1 MHRNTHTVTAGYDA
15 RAHHNSVKP
24 PLYATS
30 TFSYPSAQHA
40 KDVHEAYFRATPPDH
55 TPAEP
60 NYIYARLDHP
70 NLTMLQARLAALDG
84 AEDAACFNCGMAAI
98 NAVTQAFLRP
108 GDTVLHTKPI
118 YGGTDGLLYTHLIR
132 FGITPIGIADAL
144 DETAIRTAA
153 QDAAARGRLALV
165 MVETPANP
173 TSGVADI
180 ALIARIAAEIGH
192 TQGHRPLVVVDNTF
206 LGPFQQNPL
215 AHGADLCMTSLTKYA
230 GGHSDL
236 LAGGVSG
243 AAGLVHTL
251 KQLRTLLGSQLDAHT
266 SWMVLRSLETM
277 HLRTERAGDNAAAIA
292 HVLRGHPAV
301 ASVNYVG
308 FQRPGSRAYDAFTR
322 QCRGAGSTFTFR
334 IRGGEPAA
342 FRMLDRL
349 RVIHMAVSL
358 GGTETLICHPA
369 TTTHFNVPEARRLEV
384 GIDSDT
390 LRISVGVEHEDD
402 LIGDLRQALAAIPLT
417 PETLSAALVPPNP
430 EAASSASAPVMS
442 PTLEASFPATPALQT
457 ALEASFG
464 ATAEPTPTPATR
476 APNDTAI
483 SAAQAP
489 QSALV
494 ASFGATA
501 GPTPTAATRAS
512 QNTAISAAQ
521 TPQTALEAS
530 FGAPAAF
537 APTSD
542 AHVAPHDTAS
552 PASMDTA
559 SAGDRPASQAGS
571 LLPEPV

>member
-15 RAHHNSVKP
+15 RAHHGSVKP

-70 NLTMLQARLAALDG
+70 NLTMLQARLAVLDG

-108 GDTVLHTKPI
+108 GDTVLHTRPI

-132 FGITPIGIADAL
+132 FGITPIGISDAL
-144 DETAIRTAA
+144 DEAAIRTAA

-173 TSGVADI
+173 TSGIADI
-180 ALIARIAAEIGH
+180 ALIARIAAEVG
-192 TQGHRPLVVVDNTF
+192 QAQDHRPLVVVDNTF

-266 SWMVLRSLETM
+266 SWLVLRSLETM
-277 HLRTERAGDNAAAIA
+277 HLRTERAGDNAAAVA
-292 HVLRGHPAV
+292 HFLRGHPAV

-308 FQRPGSRAYDAFTR
+308 FQRPGSRAYEVFTR

-390 LRISVGVEHEDD
+390 LRISIGVEHEDD
-402 LIGDLRQALAAIPLT
+402 LIEDLRQALAAVPQASEAPSCTQEASLPGAET
-417 PETLSAALVPPNP
+417 PASTLA
-430 EAASSASAPVMS
+430 MS
-442 PTLEASFPATPALQT
+442 PTLEASFPATQPTQPALQ
-457 ALEASFG
+457 ASF
-464 ATAEPTPTPATR
+464 ALPAAHALTPDVH
-476 APNDTAI
+476 DT
-483 SAAQAP
+483 SHHTNLP
-489 QSALV
+489 
-494 ASFGATA
+494 
-501 GPTPTAATRAS
+501 
-512 QNTAISAAQ
+512 AAQ
-521 TPQTALEAS
+521 TPHPTLQAS
-530 FGAPAAF
+530 FTAQTTLASMP
-537 APTSD
+537 D
-542 AHVAPHDTAS
+542 AHDAPQYTAVS
-552 PASMDTA
+552 AP
-559 SAGDRPASQAGS
+559 AGDRPPSETGS